1 MNPEP
6 RQRDDYSERQI
17 EAARRVLVD
26 VGQVLAAFVDC
37 LVVVGGWIPDL
48 LLPDAGEPHCR
59 ATVDQRR
66 AGLPPPRFVALR

>member
-26 VGQVLAAFVDC
+26 VGQVLASFRLISGKLCVENLD
-37 LVVVGGWIPDL
+37 I
-48 LLPDAGEPHCR
+48 
-59 ATVDQRR
+59 Q
-66 AGLPPPRFVALR
+66 LPPGMADWK